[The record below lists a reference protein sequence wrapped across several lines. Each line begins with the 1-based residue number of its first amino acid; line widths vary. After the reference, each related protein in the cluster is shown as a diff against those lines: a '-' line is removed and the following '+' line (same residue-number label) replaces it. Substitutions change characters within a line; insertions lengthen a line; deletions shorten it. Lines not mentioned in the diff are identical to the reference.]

1 MKGRKQ
7 VTHHQYAHTGANTLD
22 AQVQRMTAPKLKTS
36 FIMNEDCKY

>member
-22 AQVQRMTAPKLKTS
+22 AQVQSSAPKLKTS
-36 FIMNEDCKY
+36 FIMNGDFKY